1 MAHPYNRSKLFLLLT
16 SLFAIII
23 NSVFASVVSTGNFS
37 ADFHITWSPSHVITS
52 SDGHSRSLMLNNESG
67 SSFASDDKFLFGQI
81 DMQIKLV
88 PGDSAGTVLAYYATS
103 DRPNRDEIDF
113 EFLGNVSGQPYILQ
127 TNIYANGSGDRE
139 ERIYLWFDPT
149 KDYHTYSIF
158 WNIYQI
164 VFMVDWVPIRVF
176 RNHAGKGVAFPRWQP
191 MWIKASLWNGDSWA
205 TRGGR
210 DKANWSKGPF
220 VAWLRNY
227 KADAC
232 VWKGRPRFCWAENS
246 GNWWN
251 QRKFESLTWKQR
263 RLFKWARKYYLIYDY
278 CQDTNRFQQDELPR
292 ECSLPKY

>member
-1 MAHPYNRSKLFLLLT
+1 
-16 SLFAIII
+16 
-23 NSVFASVVSTGNFS
+23 
-37 ADFHITWSPSHVITS
+37 
-52 SDGHSRSLMLNNESG
+52 
-67 SSFASDDKFLFGQI
+67 
-81 DMQIKLV
+81 
-88 PGDSAGTVLAYYATS
+88 
-103 DRPNRDEIDF
+103 
-113 EFLGNVSGQPYILQ
+113 
-127 TNIYANGSGDRE
+127 
-139 ERIYLWFDPT
+139 
-149 KDYHTYSIF
+149 
-158 WNIYQI
+158 
-164 VFMVDWVPIRVF
+164 MVDWVPIRVF

-292 ECSLPKY
+292 ECSLPKYWTRSIWVTTTHESLYWPDLYEKDGSIYTKIHYFSNWFTWPCRITRVTGGGQNTRRSTISPPLCCQRAQQMVVCRGGNLICDTRKWCVLAGTCASRVL

>member
-1 MAHPYNRSKLFLLLT
+1 MNNIAVNFKWSKIKQPGRYDSYRLRTYKYNCYR
-16 SLFAIII
+16 
-23 NSVFASVVSTGNFS
+23 
-37 ADFHITWSPSHVITS
+37 
-52 SDGHSRSLMLNNESG
+52 
-67 SSFASDDKFLFGQI
+67 
-81 DMQIKLV
+81 
-88 PGDSAGTVLAYYATS
+88 
-103 DRPNRDEIDF
+103 
-113 EFLGNVSGQPYILQ
+113 
-127 TNIYANGSGDRE
+127 
-139 ERIYLWFDPT
+139 
-149 KDYHTYSIF
+149 
-158 WNIYQI
+158 
-164 VFMVDWVPIRVF
+164 FMVDWVPIRVF

-232 VWKGRPRFCWAENS
+232 VWKGRPRFCWAESS